1 MINIQQISKEF
12 SKLPIESIGNES
24 GFIKREQKLK
34 ALVFLMSFFESFSE
48 AGMCKTSTWVQKISQ
63 YIGAPLTK
71 QGFCKRMGWLCVSF
85 CEKVLSCSIGYNLNQ
100 VESWQNKASWL
111 KSFTRVFIEDS
122 TAIKLPKAL
131 YSIYGGGSNET
142 STYAMARVQLRME
155 LQTEKIHN
163 ISIRH
168 YAENDTVFASDILSM
183 VQEGDLIIRDL
194 GYFVTDVFEKIQK
207 KGAFFISRWL
217 PRVQLRHP
225 QTSKVLDLG
234 KILSQAEQMGTE
246 LIEQNVF
253 LGLKTVFQVRLIAIK
268 VPQEVEKKRRQAA
281 LDREKRK
288 GIKYQDTYFEHL
300 GWCIYITN
308 IPIEKFSA
316 LNIWAIYRLRW
327 RIEIIFKTWKSH
339 LKILETVKDYQYLN
353 PCQITIRLYLIM
365 TWIVL
370 CLVPAYNFFAA
381 KIYQAEKRYLSLAKF
396 ADYYRNHFKSLRD
409 ELNWNEHIPFVSC
422 FCQYDKRKKYRNY
435 FENLYIIN
443 LC

>member
-1 MINIQQISKEF
+1 MINIQQISKELI
-12 SKLPIESIGNES
+12 KLPIESLGNQS

-34 ALVFLMSFFESFSE
+34 AFEFVLSFFESFSE
-48 AGMCKTSTWVQKISQ
+48 EGLCKTSTWVQKISQ
-63 YIGAPLTK
+63 YIGIPLTK
-71 QGFCKRMGWLCVSF
+71 QGFCKRMGWLCVGF
-85 CEKVLSCSIGYNLNQ
+85 CERLLSCAIGNSLNR
-100 VESWQNKASWL
+100 VENWQNEACWL

-142 STYAMARVQLRME
+142 STYAIARVQLRME

-168 YAENDTVFASDILSM
+168 YAENDNVFASDILSV
-183 VQEGDLIIRDL
+183 VQQGDLIIRDL
-194 GYFVTDVFEKIQK
+194 GYFVFDIFEKIQS
-207 KGAFFISRWL
+207 KGAFFISRWQ

-225 QTSKVLDLG
+225 QTGKVIDLG
-234 KILSQAEQMGTE
+234 KILSQAERMGVN
-246 LIEQNVF
+246 LIEQNVL
-253 LGLKTVFQVRLIAIK
+253 LGLKTAFQVRFIAIK
-268 VPQEVEKKRRQAA
+268 VPQEVEQKRRQAA

-288 GIKYQDTYFEHL
+288 GIKYQDDYFEHL

-308 IPIEKFSA
+308 IPIEKCA
-316 LNIWAIYRLRW
+316 LLNIWAIYRLRW

-353 PCQITIRLYLIM
+353 PCQIIIRLYLIM

-396 ADYYRNHFKSLRD
+396 ADYYRNHFISLLD
-409 ELNWNEHIPFVSC
+409 ELNWHEHIPFVSC